1 MSLSQDFLEKFL
13 LLLLTAS
20 LSGFLI
26 PYVLKQ
32 VDARKLREQNIE
44 EERKFR
50 EKRVF
55 EAYIARQTK
64 IIEAQ
69 SQLLENLAKEL
80 WEFEL
85 LAISVSYYKSH
96 NKEEKYKTA
105 WQEYDDKA
113 WTYFGTIRSQISKA
127 SYLSSSETHR
137 ALINLYKNILI
148 KLDSDLV
155 HLVENDADILEWKKH
170 HNSVQQSIGETT
182 DQVLDLLANE
192 LRLSQEVI
200 DK

>member
-1 MSLSQDFLEKFL
+1 MNLSQEFLEKIF
-13 LLLLTAS
+13 LLLLTAG

-32 VDARKLREQNIE
+32 VDARKLRAQKIE

-50 EKRVF
+50 EQRVF
-55 EAYIARQTK
+55 EADIARQTK

-69 SQLLENLAKEL
+69 SQLLENLATEL

-96 NKEEKYKTA
+96 NKEEKYEAA
-105 WQEYDDKA
+105 WQEYDNKA
-113 WTYFGTIRSQISKA
+113 WKYFGTIRSKISKA
-127 SYLSSSETHR
+127 SYLASSETYK
-137 ALINLYKNILI
+137 ALTNLYKNVLI
-148 KLDSDLV
+148 PLDSDLV
-155 HLVENDADILEWKKH
+155 RLVENDVDVLAWENH
-170 HNSVQQSIGETT
+170 HNSVQKSIGETT

-192 LRLSQEVI
+192 LRLSQKVI
-200 DK
+200 D